1 MKRTWQGVAAAVAGL
16 LFGIGLPLSGMT
28 RPSKV
33 IGFLDVTGDWD
44 PSLMGVM
51 GGAIAVYA
59 VVNLFVKRRAA
70 PVLAEKFAL
79 PTRRDIDPRLVLGA
93 AIFGAGWGLAG
104 YCPGPGVTSL
114 VTGSVPAAVFVAAM
128 LGAMW
133 VTSRLEHAAAI
144 RSRSAKP
151 AQT

>member
-1 MKRTWQGVAAAVAGL
+1 MHRRWQGIAAVAAGL
-16 LFGIGLPLSGMT
+16 LFGIGLALSGMT

-59 VVNLFVKRRAA
+59 VVAALVTRRPAPLAA
-70 PVLAEKFAL
+70 ERFAL
-79 PTRRDIDPRLVLGA
+79 PTRRDIDPRLVAGA
-93 AIFGAGWGLAG
+93 AIFGVGWGLAG

-114 VTGSVPAAVFVAAM
+114 VSGSLPAVVFVVAM
-128 LGAMW
+128 LGALA
-133 VTSRLEHAAAI
+133 VTSRIELAAAARSHAAKAA
-144 RSRSAKP
+144 R
-151 AQT
+151 T

>member
-1 MKRTWQGVAAAVAGL
+1 MSRKWQGATAAVAGL

-59 VVNLFVKRRAA
+59 LVNLLVKRRSA
-70 PVLAEKFAL
+70 PILAEKFAL

-93 AIFGAGWGLAG
+93 ATFGVGWGLAG

-114 VTGSVPAAVFVAAM
+114 VSGSASAAVFVVAM

-133 VTSRLEHAAAI
+133 VTSRVEHAAAV
-144 RSRSAKP
+144 RAQDAKP
-151 AQT
+151 ART